1 MNGDHANKFV
11 KKFSEITQDDI
22 LLVGGKGLSLGIMKN
37 NGIPVPDGFVVTNS
51 VYKDYSDSE
60 IPREVIEEILK
71 AFDDLQVECVA
82 VRSSAESEDSTKNS
96 WAGQLDSFLF
106 VKKENLIES
115 IKKCWLSLKS
125 DRARAYIQQNNLS
138 EGQKMAVVVQKMIDS
153 KKSGVMFTANP
164 INKNTEEMIIESVYG
179 LGELLV
185 QGIVTPFNYVIDK
198 SSLALKSTSPS
209 DQEEMLVYQDNKIKE
224 VDVPP
229 SFSKETNLSEEEL
242 QKLAKIGK
250 QVEEFYKVPQ
260 DIEWVMDGNNFLIVQ
275 SRPITTLNI

>member
-1 MNGDHANKFV
+1 MNTL
-11 KKFSEITQDDI
+11 KFSEITQDDI
-22 LLVGGKGLSLGIMKN
+22 SLVGGKGLSLGIMKK
-37 NGIPVPDGFVVTNS
+37 NGIPVPDGFVVTAD
-51 VYKDYSDSE
+51 VYEFFSDSE
-60 IPREVIEEILK
+60 MSEEVISEILG
-71 AFDDLQVECVA
+71 AFEALNTEFVA
-82 VRSSAESEDSTKNS
+82 VRSSALSEDSAKNS

-125 DRARAYIQQNNLS
+125 DRAKAYIQQNNLS
-138 EGQKMAVVVQKMIDS
+138 EDQKIAVAVQKMIDS

-209 DQEEMLVYQDNKIKE
+209 DQEEMLVYQDNKTMEIP
-224 VDVPP
+224 VP
-229 SFSKETNLSEEEL
+229 SGFSKETNLSEEEL
-242 QKLAKIGK
+242 QELAKIGK